1 MLGTPLQDGD
11 LIVLVASN
19 GGAPRHPDWYLNLCE
34 RPAVDVVMRGRRGPM
49 RARTATPEQAARL
62 WPRVTGSS
70 PSYGRYRA
78 RTSREIPLVLLEPA
92 PPG

>member
-1 MLGTPLQDGD
+1 MLATPLQDGD

-19 GGAPRHPDWYLNLCE
+19 GGAPRHPDWYLNLRE
-34 RPAVDVVMRGRRGPM
+34 RPAVDVVMRGRRGSM
-49 RARTATPEQAARL
+49 RARTATPEEAARL
-62 WPRVTGSS
+62 WPRVTGRS